1 MLRKGCGHDGDIF
14 VKACVEASFMLNA
27 LLDIFVPPVC
37 PLCEE
42 AIKKGALCGDCL
54 ALFEKEKISGP
65 FCTTCGEPFASDTG
79 GAHRCGRCSSVDPPF
94 VEARSAFLYEGRV
107 RDAVHSFKYGGRV
120 TLGVSLALLMC
131 GTTSPPKDLDLIVPV
146 PLHRERLKSRG
157 YNQSLL
163 IARAVSKI
171 ITAPLDCLHL
181 RKTRLTADQVDLTAR
196 EREENVRGA
205 FEADASAFKN
215 KTVLLIDDVLTTGST
230 VRECSKTLS
239 RAGARVFILTLARA
253 ASL

>member
-1 MLRKGCGHDGDIF
+1 MW
-14 VKACVEASFMLNA
+14 NA

-42 AIKKGALCGDCL
+42 ALIKGALCGDCL
-54 ALFEKEKISGP
+54 GLFEKERISGAA
-65 FCTTCGEPFASDTG
+65 CAVCGEPFASSAG
-79 GAHRCGRCSSVDPPF
+79 GAHMCGRCASAGTPF
-94 VEARSAFLYEGRV
+94 VAARSAFLYEGAV

-120 TLGVSLALLMC
+120 TLGVPLARLMLE
-131 GTTSPPKDLDLIVPV
+131 TIALPEMPDVVVPV
-146 PLHRERLKSRG
+146 PLHRERLRSRG

-163 IARAVSKI
+163 LARAVSKNI
-171 ITAPLDCLHL
+171 KTPLDCLHL
-181 RKTRLTADQVDLTAR
+181 KKTRHTADQVDLSAK
-196 EREENVRGA
+196 EREDNVRGA

-239 RAGARVFILTLARA
+239 KAGARVFVATLARA
-253 ASL
+253 ASV